1 MPEPVFRGSGWPAS
15 ATLWRLFLYLYFM
28 SDTITYQYAF
38 PSALV
43 KTGGDDELF
52 LAQYSEVQKKEAP
65 CFFWGRME
73 DPFITARCL
82 ITLSNVVKS
91 SFSLSPFEIAKLKD
105 PIVTAGNE
113 RIRFEGFS
121 HCAGVY
127 ARVDVLPGGYDGE
140 FPENGT
146 TNVDFNQPMISALS
160 RIGRNEK
167 VMLSVGKKE
176 VALHSSGQKVAER
189 KVPLPVKWIK
199 GLTTVQLY
207 LAEAEKIFSFNRVQ
221 ALQLFQSIPGG
232 KPKAD
237 YYLVMQGNRPLF
249 SPVKSAHAICVGGVQ
264 RLKLLEPLLA
274 YADELRVFPHPQMQ
288 STTWQLYFGSIR
300 FSLSLSRD
308 AWRGFSGEGAAL
320 ESLIE
325 DVPDEWIDA
334 VDKYS
339 YANQAFNPAL
349 LAAEEGLSLQKLD
362 TITGRL
368 SAMGLL
374 GFDLDDNQF
383 FYRRLPFKLSR
394 ILSLNPR
401 MKDAEKLLEED
412 KVTITLKTGD
422 RVEAKVA
429 GSAVFHTVIL
439 QGETKR
445 CTCTWFSRHQGE
457 RGLCKHV
464 LAVKKKLANQ

>member
-1 MPEPVFRGSGWPAS
+1 MYSYDE
-15 ATLWRLFLYLYFM
+15 FLTIFISM
-28 SDTITYQYAF
+28 SDIITYQYAY
-38 PSALV
+38 PSSLTKAAAQ
-43 KTGGDDELF
+43 DELF
-52 LAQYSEVQKKEAP
+52 LAKYSEVQKKEAP
-65 CFFWGRME
+65 CFFWGKLE

-82 ITLSNVVKS
+82 IALSNVVQS
-91 SFSLSPFEIAKLKD
+91 SFNLSPFEMAKLKD

-113 RIRFEGFS
+113 KIRFEGFS

-127 ARVDVLPGGYDGE
+127 ARVDILPGGYDGE

-146 TNVDFNQPMISALS
+146 TNVDFNQPMISSLS
-160 RIGRNEK
+160 RIAKNEK
-167 VMLSVGKKE
+167 VLLSVGKKE
-176 VALHSSGQKVAER
+176 VAIQTGNEKVVER

-199 GLTTVQLY
+199 GLTTVQLF
-207 LAEAEKIFSFNRVQ
+207 LAEAEKAFTFNRMQ
-221 ALQLFQSIPGG
+221 ALQLFQSIPNG

-237 YYLVMQGNRPLF
+237 YYLVVRGNKPMF
-249 SPVKSAHAICVGGVQ
+249 SPVKAVNAICVGGLQ
-264 RLKLLEPLLA
+264 RLKLIEPLLA

-288 STTWQLYFGSIR
+288 STTWQLYFGNIR

-325 DVPDEWIDA
+325 DVPDAWIDA

-349 LAAEEGLSLQKLD
+349 LAIEEGLELKSID
-362 TITGRL
+362 NITGRL

-374 GFDLDDNQF
+374 GFDLDENHF

-401 MKDAEKLLEED
+401 MKDAEKLLAED
-412 KVTITLKTGD
+412 KVEIVSTVDD

-429 GSAVFHTVIL
+429 GSGVMHTVIL
-439 QGETKR
+439 EGEKAR

-464 LAVKKKLANQ
+464 LAVKKKLLS

>member
-1 MPEPVFRGSGWPAS
+1 
-15 ATLWRLFLYLYFM
+15 M
-28 SDTITYQYAF
+28 SDIITYQYHN
-38 PSALV
+38 PSALL
-43 KTGGDDELF
+43 KSATGDELF
-52 LAQYSEVQKKEAP
+52 LSRYSEIQKKEAP
-65 CFFWGRME
+65 CFFWGRLE

-82 ITLSNVVKS
+82 ITLSNVVQS

-105 PIVTAGNE
+105 PIVTAGHE
-113 RIRFEGFS
+113 KIRFEGFS

-160 RIGRNEK
+160 RVARNEK
-167 VMLSVGKKE
+167 VMLSVGIKE
-176 VALHSSGQKVAER
+176 VAISKGTEKIIER

-199 GLTTVQLY
+199 GLTSVQLF
-207 LAEAEKIFSFNRVQ
+207 LAEAEQVFSFNRVQ
-221 ALQLFQSIPGG
+221 ALQLFQSIPAG

-237 YYLVMQGNRPLF
+237 YYLIVRGNKPMF
-249 SPVKSAHAICVGGVQ
+249 TPVKANNAICVGGVQ
-264 RLKLLEPLLA
+264 RLKLIEPLLA

-288 STTWQLYFGSIR
+288 STTWQLYFGKIR

-308 AWRGFSGEGAAL
+308 SWRGFSGEGAAL

-325 DVPDEWIDA
+325 DVPDTWIDA

-339 YANQAFNPAL
+339 YANQVFNPVL
-349 LAAEEGLSLQKLD
+349 LAAEEGLDLQRID
-362 TITGRL
+362 NITGRL

-374 GFDLDDNQF
+374 GYDLDENHF

-401 MKDAEKLLEED
+401 MKDAEKLLEEN
-412 KVTITLKTGD
+412 KVEILVRND
-422 RVEAKVA
+422 NRVEAKVA
-429 GSAVFHTVIL
+429 GSGVHHTVIL
-439 QGETKR
+439 DGDQER

-464 LAVKKKLANQ
+464 LAVKKKLSQG

>member
-1 MPEPVFRGSGWPAS
+1 
-15 ATLWRLFLYLYFM
+15 M
-28 SDTITYQYAF
+28 SDIITYQYAF
-38 PSALV
+38 SSALI
-43 KTGGDDELF
+43 KSALQDDLF
-52 LAQYSEVQKKEAP
+52 LAKFSEVQKKEAP
-65 CFFWGRME
+65 CFFWGQME
-73 DPFITARCL
+73 DPFMMARCL

-91 SFSLSPFEIAKLKD
+91 SFSLSPFEMAKLKD

-176 VALHSSGQKVAER
+176 VALQSAGQKVVER

-199 GLTTVQLY
+199 GLTSVQLF
-207 LAEAEKIFSFNRVQ
+207 LAEAEKMFSFNRVQ
-221 ALQLFQSIPGG
+221 ALHLFQSIPSG
-232 KPKAD
+232 KPKTD

-249 SPVKSAHAICVGGVQ
+249 TPVKSANAICIGGVQ
-264 RLKLLEPLLA
+264 RLKLIDPLLA

-320 ESLIE
+320 ESLID
-325 DVPDEWIDA
+325 DVPDAWIDA

-349 LAAEEGLSLQKLD
+349 LAAEEGLDIQKIDNL
-362 TITGRL
+362 TGRL

-374 GFDLDDNQF
+374 GYDLDDNQF

-401 MKDAEKLLEED
+401 MKDAEKLLAED
-412 KVTITLKTGD
+412 KVEITLRTD
-422 RVEAKVA
+422 NRVEAKVA
-429 GSAVFHTVIL
+429 GSGVYHTVIL
-439 QGETKR
+439 DGENER

-464 LAVKKKLANQ
+464 LAVKKKISN

>member
-1 MPEPVFRGSGWPAS
+1 MGMYSYDE
-15 ATLWRLFLYLYFM
+15 FLTIFISM
-28 SDTITYQYAF
+28 SDIITYQYAY
-38 PSALV
+38 PSSLTKAAAQ
-43 KTGGDDELF
+43 DELF
-52 LAQYSEVQKKEAP
+52 LAKYSEVQKKEAP
-65 CFFWGRME
+65 CFFWGKLE

-82 ITLSNVVKS
+82 IALSNVVQS
-91 SFSLSPFEIAKLKD
+91 SFNLSPFEMAKLKD

-113 RIRFEGFS
+113 KIRFEGFS

-127 ARVDVLPGGYDGE
+127 ARVDILPGGYDGE

-146 TNVDFNQPMISALS
+146 TNVDFNQPMISSLN
-160 RIGRNEK
+160 RIAKNEK
-167 VMLSVGKKE
+167 VLLSVGKKE
-176 VALHSSGQKVAER
+176 VAIQAGNQKVVER

-199 GLTTVQLY
+199 GLTTVQLF
-207 LAEAEKIFSFNRVQ
+207 LAEAEKAFTFNRMQ
-221 ALQLFQSIPGG
+221 ALQLFQSIPNG

-237 YYLVMQGNRPLF
+237 YYLVVRGNKPMF
-249 SPVKSAHAICVGGVQ
+249 SPVKAPNAICVGGLQ
-264 RLKLLEPLLA
+264 RLKLIEPLLA

-288 STTWQLYFGSIR
+288 STTWQLYFGNIR

-325 DVPDEWIDA
+325 DVPDAWIDA

-349 LAAEEGLSLQKLD
+349 LAIEEGLELKSID
-362 TITGRL
+362 NITGRL

-374 GFDLDDNQF
+374 GFDLDENHF

-401 MKDAEKLLEED
+401 MKDAEKLLAED
-412 KVTITLKTGD
+412 KVEIVSTVDD

-429 GSAVFHTVIL
+429 GSGVMHTVIL
-439 QGETKR
+439 EGEKAR

-464 LAVKKKLANQ
+464 LAVKKKLLS

>member
-1 MPEPVFRGSGWPAS
+1 
-15 ATLWRLFLYLYFM
+15 M
-28 SDTITYQYAF
+28 SDIITYQYQN
-38 PSALV
+38 PSALL
-43 KTGGDDELF
+43 KSASGDELF
-52 LAQYSEVQKKEAP
+52 LSKYSEVQKKDAP
-65 CFFWGRME
+65 CFFWGRLE

-82 ITLSNVVKS
+82 ITLSNVVQS
-91 SFSLSPFEIAKLKD
+91 SFSLSPFEMAKLKD
-105 PIVTAGNE
+105 PIVTAGHE
-113 RIRFEGFS
+113 KIRFEGFS

-146 TNVDFNQPMISALS
+146 TNVDFNQPMISSLS
-160 RIGRNEK
+160 RVARNEK

-176 VALHSSGQKVAER
+176 VALSKGTEKITER

-199 GLTTVQLY
+199 GLTSVQLF
-207 LAEAEKIFSFNRVQ
+207 LAEAEQVFSFNRVQ
-221 ALQLFQSIPGG
+221 ALQLFQSIPAG
-232 KPKAD
+232 KSKTD
-237 YYLVMQGNRPLF
+237 YYLIVRGNKPMF
-249 SPVKSAHAICVGGVQ
+249 SPVKAVNAICVGGVQ
-264 RLKLLEPLLA
+264 RLKLIEPLLA

-288 STTWQLYFGSIR
+288 STTWQLYFGKIR

-308 AWRGFSGEGAAL
+308 SWRGFSGEGAAL

-325 DVPDEWIDA
+325 DVPDTWIDA

-339 YANQAFNPAL
+339 YANQVFNPVL
-349 LAAEEGLSLQKLD
+349 LAAEEGLDLQRID
-362 TITGRL
+362 NITGRL

-374 GFDLDDNQF
+374 GYDVDENHF

-401 MKDAEKLLEED
+401 MKDAERLLEENKVEILFRND
-412 KVTITLKTGD
+412 K

-429 GSAVFHTVIL
+429 GSGVYHTVIL
-439 QGETKR
+439 DGEQER

-464 LAVKKKLANQ
+464 LAVKKKILLG

>member
-1 MPEPVFRGSGWPAS
+1 
-15 ATLWRLFLYLYFM
+15 M
-28 SDTITYQYAF
+28 SDIITYQYAY

-43 KTGGDDELF
+43 KNGSSEELF
-52 LAQYSEVQKKEAP
+52 LAKYSEVVKKEAP
-65 CFFWGRME
+65 CFFWGKMQ
-73 DPFITARCL
+73 DPFIMARCL
-82 ITLSNVVKS
+82 ITLSNVVQS

-105 PIVTAGNE
+105 PVVTAGNE
-113 RIRFEGFS
+113 KLRFEGFS

-160 RIGRNEK
+160 RIARNEN

-176 VALHSSGQKVAER
+176 VALHQEGTKVVER

-207 LAEAEKIFSFNRVQ
+207 LAEAEQVFSFNRMQ
-221 ALQLFQSIPGG
+221 ALQLFQTIPNG

-237 YYLVMQGNRPLF
+237 YYLVVRGNKPLF
-249 SPVKSAHAICVGGVQ
+249 SPVKSAAAVCVGGVH
-264 RLKLLEPLLA
+264 RLKLIEPLLA
-274 YADELRVFPHPQMQ
+274 FADELRVFPHPQMQ

-300 FSLSLSRD
+300 FSFTLSRD

-325 DVPDEWIDA
+325 DIPDEWIDA
-334 VDKYS
+334 ADKYS

-349 LAAEEGLSLQKLD
+349 MAVEEGLGLQTID
-362 TITGRL
+362 NITGRL

-374 GFDLDDNQF
+374 GFDLDENHF
-383 FYRRLPFKLSR
+383 FYRRLPYKLGR

-401 MKDAEKLLEED
+401 MKDAEKLLADD
-412 KVTITLKTGD
+412 KVEILVKKGN
-422 RVEAKVA
+422 RVEARVA
-429 GSAVFHTVIL
+429 GSGVHHTVIL
-439 QGETKR
+439 EGETER

-457 RGLCKHV
+457 RGHCKHV
-464 LAVKKKLANQ
+464 LAVKKKLLS

>member
-1 MPEPVFRGSGWPAS
+1 MYSYDE
-15 ATLWRLFLYLYFM
+15 FLTIFIFM
-28 SDTITYQYAF
+28 SDIITYQYAY
-38 PSALV
+38 PSSLTKAAAQ
-43 KTGGDDELF
+43 DELF
-52 LAQYSEVQKKEAP
+52 LAKYSEVQKKEAP
-65 CFFWGRME
+65 CFFWGKLE

-82 ITLSNVVKS
+82 IALSNVVQS
-91 SFSLSPFEIAKLKD
+91 SFNLSPFEMAKLKD

-113 RIRFEGFS
+113 KIRFEGFS

-127 ARVDVLPGGYDGE
+127 ARVDILPGGYDGE

-146 TNVDFNQPMISALS
+146 TNVDFNQPMISSLS
-160 RIGRNEK
+160 RIAKNEK
-167 VMLSVGKKE
+167 LLLSVGKKE
-176 VALHSSGQKVAER
+176 VAIQTGNEKVVER

-199 GLTTVQLY
+199 GLTTVQLF
-207 LAEAEKIFSFNRVQ
+207 LAEAEKAFTFNRMQ
-221 ALQLFQSIPGG
+221 ALQLFQSIPNG

-237 YYLVMQGNRPLF
+237 YYLVVRGNKPMF
-249 SPVKSAHAICVGGVQ
+249 SPVKAANAICVGGLQ
-264 RLKLLEPLLA
+264 RLKLIEPLLA

-288 STTWQLYFGSIR
+288 STTWQLYFGNIR

-325 DVPDEWIDA
+325 DVPDAWIDA

-349 LAAEEGLSLQKLD
+349 LAIEEGLELKSID
-362 TITGRL
+362 NITGRL

-374 GFDLDDNQF
+374 GFDLDENHF

-401 MKDAEKLLEED
+401 MKDAEKLLTED
-412 KVTITLKTGD
+412 KVEIVSNVDG

-429 GSAVFHTVIL
+429 GSGVMHTVIL
-439 QGETKR
+439 EGEKAR

-464 LAVKKKLANQ
+464 LAVKKKLLS